1 MALKPK
7 QIALIEA
14 IISYPRANHN
24 ELAEKVGI
32 NKNTVTAW
40 KRLPEFQDEL
50 SNRLKE
56 IWRAGEAAAI
66 QNMQKLADE
75 GHFQANKYILD
86 TLGYAPAQK
95 IEADINTDIC
105 INVEE

>member
-7 QIALIEA
+7 QKALIEA
-14 IISYPRANHN
+14 LIAYPRANYD
-24 ELAEKVGI
+24 ELAEMVQI
-32 NKNTVTAW
+32 SKNTITAW
-40 KRLPEFQDEL
+40 KRLPEFQKAFDE
-50 SNRLKE
+50 RLKE
-56 IWRAGEAAAI
+56 VWKAGEAAAI
-66 QNMQKLADE
+66 QNMQKLANE

-105 INVEE
+105 ICVEE